1 MGDRATV
8 RPTSDAAPGPAD
20 AADASGRRA
29 RRWLRRRWRRIA
41 IGAALLALLL
51 QVVPYG
57 RDHSAGATTAEPAWD
72 SPQTRTLFMGAC
84 GDCHSNLTRWP
95 WYSNV
100 APISWL
106 TQSDVDG
113 GRRTF
118 DVSTWDT
125 SRHEGVDDM
134 VRAIVSGEM
143 PPVYY
148 KPLHPASRLSSSEQ
162 AALIDGLRRTF
173 AAPAG

>member
-1 MGDRATV
+1 MPDTTEHDTTE
-8 RPTSDAAPGPAD
+8 PDTSEPDT
-20 AADASGRRA
+20 

-41 IGAALLALLL
+41 IGAALVALLIQL
-51 QVVPYG
+51 VPYG
-57 RDHSAGATTAEPAWD
+57 RDHANGGTTAEPAWD
-72 SPQTRTLFMGAC
+72 SPRTRSLFVDAC
-84 GDCHSNLTRWP
+84 GDCHSNLTKWP

-118 DVSTWDT
+118 NISTWDT
-125 SRHEGVDDM
+125 SRHEDVDRM
-134 VRAIVSGEM
+134 VRAIVDGEM
-143 PPVYY
+143 PPIYY
-148 KPLHPASRLSSSEQ
+148 KPMHPASRLSKSEQ

-173 AAPAG
+173 AQPAG